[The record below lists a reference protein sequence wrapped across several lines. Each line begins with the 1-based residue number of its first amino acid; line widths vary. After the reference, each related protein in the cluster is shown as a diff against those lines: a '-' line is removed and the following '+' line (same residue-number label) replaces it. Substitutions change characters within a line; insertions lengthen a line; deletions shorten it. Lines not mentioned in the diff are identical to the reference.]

1 MCGIAGYWGSKG
13 LLPSQIQKALT
24 CLRPRGPDMEG
35 VVGWDARG
43 HLLDRGDGQ
52 PLEPPTITRV
62 LIHTRLSIFDL
73 SPAGR
78 QPMSDRNGNWIT
90 YNGEIYNYRS
100 LRTELESLGCRF
112 STGTDTEV
120 ILAAFEKWGA
130 SCVNRFNGM
139 WAFVIYSPS
148 TKIAFCS
155 RDRLGV
161 KPFHYTRTD
170 DGGFAFS
177 SEIPSLLE
185 LLHRSARIDPVKLAD
200 YFIYGRTD
208 DTGETMYSG
217 IRELRGGYNAFLNV
231 ETMEWRE
238 SRYWD
243 LPKEPDLSLSDTAA
257 LDQFSDIFEDA
268 VQLRLHADVPL
279 ALTVSGGIDSSVVAV
294 AASRSGLRPTLFT
307 SHFPQFPAIDESD
320 YANRVANHLDL
331 PHILVAPD
339 LSNLFED
346 AIELSRAQA
355 VPYGSL
361 SLYVHWAILK
371 EIRKQ
376 SIPIVLSGQGG
387 DEVFFGYER
396 YYVAHWR
403 SLFPRVPAM
412 ISAWKGMAQRSRL
425 GWLESILFLTY
436 FGLPGL
442 QWMRRRHQVSKAVS
456 PALLSRASSMPHR
469 LPAGRRAL
477 QRQELQYVNLPR
489 LLRYDDRTAGAQ
501 GMETRLPFLDYRLVE
516 FAHRLPWHM
525 FFRDGWTK
533 YLLRSYL
540 ARHGL
545 NEIAWRTRKLGFDA
559 PTEKWTEGLLE
570 KNWKEYKQTDFAQII
585 LRKTGKD
592 PLQWPAPVR
601 WDVYNGCEMAWLYHW
616 QLMGF

>member
-1 MCGIAGYWGSKG
+1 MK
-13 LLPSQIQKALT
+13 

-35 VVGWDARG
+35 VAGWDSLG
-43 HLLDRGDGQ
+43 HLVETSLVMRDEPT
-52 PLEPPTITRV
+52 PLTRV

-73 SPAGR
+73 SSAGR
-78 QPMSDRNGNWIT
+78 QPMSDRHGNWIT
-90 YNGEIYNYRS
+90 YNGEIYNYRQ
-100 LRTELESLGCRF
+100 LRAELESLGCHF

-120 ILAAFEKWGA
+120 ILAAFEKWGTG
-130 SCVNRFNGM
+130 CVKRFNGM
-139 WAFVIYSPS
+139 WAFVIYNAFS
-148 TKIAFCS
+148 KIAFCS

-161 KPFHYTRTD
+161 KPFHYTRTG

-185 LLHRSARIDPVKLAD
+185 LLRRRACIDPVKLAD

-208 DTGETMYSG
+208 DAGETMYSG
-217 IRELRGGYNAFLNV
+217 IRELRGGHNGVLNV
-231 ETMEWRE
+231 DTMEWRE
-238 SRYWD
+238 DRYWD
-243 LPKEPDLSLSDTAA
+243 LPGEPDLRLSDDAA
-257 LDQFSDIFEDA
+257 LDQFSAIFEDA
-268 VQLRLHADVPL
+268 VKLRLHADVPL
-279 ALTVSGGIDSSVVAV
+279 ALTVSGGIDSSVVA
-294 AASRSGLRPTLFT
+294 AAAARSGLRPILFT
-307 SHFPQFPAIDESD
+307 SHFPQFPAIDESE
-320 YANRVANHLDL
+320 YAKRVAKQLNL

-339 LSNLFED
+339 LSNLLED

-403 SLFPRVPAM
+403 SLFPRFPAM
-412 ISAWKGMAQRSRL
+412 VTAWRGMARRSRL
-425 GWLESILFLTY
+425 GWRESALFLAY

-442 QWMRRRHQVSKAVS
+442 QWMRRRHKVSNAVS
-456 PALLSRASSMPHR
+456 PALLSHASSMPDR
-469 LPAGRRAL
+469 LPTGRRAL

-540 ARHGL
+540 VRHGL
-545 NEIAWRTRKLGFDA
+545 NEIAWRTHKLGFDA
-559 PTEKWTEGLLE
+559 PTEKWTEVLLAR
-570 KNWKEYKQTDFAQII
+570 NWKEYSQTDFARTV
-585 LRKTGKD
+585 LKPGKTPD
-592 PLQWPAPVR
+592 QWPAQVR
-601 WDVYNGCEMAWLYHW
+601 WDVYNGCEMAWLYDW
-616 QLMGF
+616 QLVES

>member
-1 MCGIAGYWGSKG
+1 
-13 LLPSQIQKALT
+13 
-24 CLRPRGPDMEG
+24 MEG
-35 VVGWDARG
+35 AVGWDSLG
-43 HLLDRGDGQ
+43 HFVDTEKGLSDS
-52 PLEPPTITRV
+52 PMPFTRV

-73 SPAGR
+73 SMAGR

-90 YNGEIYNYRS
+90 YNGEIYNYRE
-100 LRTELESLGCRF
+100 LRTELESLGCHFR
-112 STGTDTEV
+112 SATDTEV
-120 ILAAFEKWGA
+120 ILAAFEKWGS

-139 WAFVIYSPS
+139 WAFVIYSHS
-148 TKIAFCS
+148 SRLAFCS

-161 KPFHYTRTD
+161 KPFYYTRTD
-170 DGGFAFS
+170 DGGFSFS

-185 LLHRSARIDPVKLAD
+185 LLQRPARIDPVKLAD

-208 DTGETMYSG
+208 DTRETMYSG
-217 IRELRGGYNAFLNV
+217 VRELRGGHNGFLNID
-231 ETMEWRE
+231 TMEWQE
-238 SRYWD
+238 ERYWD
-243 LPKEPDLSLSDTAA
+243 LPEEPDLNLSDGAA
-257 LDQFSDIFEDA
+257 LDRFSAIFEDA
-268 VQLRLHADVPL
+268 VKLRLHADVPL

-294 AASRSGLRPTLFT
+294 AAAQSGLRPTLFT
-307 SHFPQFPAIDESD
+307 SHFPAFPAIDESD
-320 YANRVANHLDL
+320 YAKRVARHLDL

-339 LSNLFED
+339 LSNLLED
-346 AIELSRAQA
+346 AGELSRAQA

-403 SLFPRVPAM
+403 SLFPRIPAM
-412 ISAWKGMAQRSRL
+412 LAAWKGMAQRSRL
-425 GWLESILFLTY
+425 GSLESILFLVY

-442 QWMRRRHQVSKAVS
+442 QWLRRRYQVSKAVS
-456 PALLSRASSMPHR
+456 KDLLSRASSMPDR
-469 LPAGRRAL
+469 LPSGRRDL
-477 QRQELQYVNLPR
+477 QRQELQFVNLPR

-533 YLLRSYL
+533 YLLRGYL

-545 NEIAWRTRKLGFDA
+545 NEIAWRTHKLGFDA
-559 PTEKWTEGLLE
+559 PTEKWTEGLLAN
-570 KNWKEYKQTDFAQII
+570 NWKEYGQTDFARDI
-585 LRKTGKD
+585 LKPGKN
-592 PLQWPAPVR
+592 PVQWPAQVR
-601 WDVYNGCEMAWLYHW
+601 WDVYNGCEMAWLYNW
-616 QLMGF
+616 QLTGS